1 MEARMCATNPPFR
14 TPVGDPH
21 KIRVDLNNVHETLL
35 LPLWGRA
42 QAAHMRYPVL
52 KDRRAVRLIEQLD
65 YDFSGFRAGLG
76 SWQILLFA
84 LRAKE
89 FDAIVRDFIAEHP
102 AATIVN
108 IGAGLDTTF
117 CRVDNGKIRWYD
129 LDVPEVI
136 RLRDKLL
143 PQEGKARSIAKSM
156 FDESFLNDIEA
167 PQDEILFLLGGVLM
181 YFDEEKVRSFLKML
195 SSRFPGAEAVFDS
208 VSPLGRRVANRM
220 VEKSGIQG
228 APMKWG
234 IRNAREME
242 RWGAGF
248 RLLERYPIALKTR
261 IFLSWGVSAWL
272 LMRLNNLLSLVSI
285 NRFRLC

>member
-1 MEARMCATNPPFR
+1 MCMTDPPFR
-14 TPVGDPH
+14 ASAEDRA

-42 QAAHMRYPVL
+42 QAARMRDPVL

-102 AATIVN
+102 AATVVN

-117 CRVDNGKIRWYD
+117 CRVDNGRIRWYD

-136 RLRDKLL
+136 LLLNELL
-143 PQEGKARSIAKSM
+143 PGEGEERSIA
-156 FDESFLNDIEA
+156 
-167 PQDEILFLLGGVLM
+167 
-181 YFDEEKVRSFLKML
+181 
-195 SSRFPGAEAVFDS
+195 
-208 VSPLGRRVANRM
+208 
-220 VEKSGIQG
+220 
-228 APMKWG
+228 
-234 IRNAREME
+234 
-242 RWGAGF
+242 
-248 RLLERYPIALKTR
+248 
-261 IFLSWGVSAWL
+261 
-272 LMRLNNLLSLVSI
+272 
-285 NRFRLC
+285 